1 MIEGKGFMKDIYKNP
16 ILYYILVPV
25 IVGLWP
31 LLVRAIYLPAAEKSV
46 RDRQA
51 QYRKAEAAMME
62 ILTLDP
68 DRQFADANNVG
79 AEFNYADAIDN
90 VARSC
95 GIIPDKYKLSSGMRI
110 KSRDQESQSASVNLK
125 QIDIKRFA
133 EFLDKIQF
141 RWANLQC
148 NRVKLTKKPGLP
160 DMWDVDIEF
169 KYYY

>member
-1 MIEGKGFMKDIYKNP
+1 MKDIYKNP
-16 ILYYILVPV
+16 ISYYIVTPV
-25 IVGLWP
+25 IVILWP
-31 LLVRAIYLPAAEKSV
+31 LFVWVIYLPAAEKGV
-46 RDRQA
+46 IDQQA

-68 DRQFADANNVG
+68 DRRELADANNVG
-79 AEFNYADAIDN
+79 AEFTYAGAIDN

-95 GIIPDKYKLSSGMRI
+95 GIPTSMYKLSSDTLQTTSGQ
-110 KSRDQESQSASVNLK
+110 KSQSASVSLK
-125 QIDIKRFA
+125 QIDIVKFA
-133 EFLDKIQF
+133 GFLSMIQL

>member
-1 MIEGKGFMKDIYKNP
+1 MKDIYKNP
-16 ILYYILVPV
+16 ILYYILVPAL
-25 IVGLWP
+25 IGLWP
-31 LLVRAIYLPAAEKSV
+31 LFVWAIYLPAADKNLKNQ
-46 RDRQA
+46 QA
-51 QYRKAEAAMME
+51 QAEKAEAIMME

-68 DRQFADANNVG
+68 DRREFTDANNVG
-79 AEFNYADAIDN
+79 AEFTYAGAIDN

-95 GIIPDKYKLSSGMRI
+95 GIPPSKYKLSSGMLI
-110 KSRDQESQSASVNLK
+110 TSRDQKSQSASVSLK
-125 QIDIKRFA
+125 QIDIVKFARFISI
-133 EFLDKIQF
+133 IQL

>member
-1 MIEGKGFMKDIYKNP
+1 MKDIYKNP
-16 ILYYILVPV
+16 VLYYILVPV

-31 LLVRAIYLPAAEKSV
+31 LLVWAIYLPATEKNV
-46 RDRQA
+46 IDQQA

-68 DRQFADANNVG
+68 DRREFADANNVG
-79 AEFNYADAIDN
+79 AEFTYAGAIDN
-90 VARSC
+90 VARSS
-95 GIIPDKYKLSSGMRI
+95 GILPSMYKLSSGMLI
-110 KSRDQESQSASVNLK
+110 TSRDQRSQSASVNLK
-125 QIDIKRFA
+125 QIDIKSFA

-160 DMWDVDIEF
+160 DRWDVDIEF